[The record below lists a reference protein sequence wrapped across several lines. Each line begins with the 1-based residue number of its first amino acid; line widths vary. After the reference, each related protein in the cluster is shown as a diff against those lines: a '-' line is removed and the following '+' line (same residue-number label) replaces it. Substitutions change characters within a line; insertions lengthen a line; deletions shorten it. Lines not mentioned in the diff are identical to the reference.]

1 MSRKLTFTDHLKSD
15 VPAGIVVLLVAL
27 PLCLGIALAC
37 KVSPLSG
44 IIAGIIG
51 GIVVGLI
58 SGSAV
63 GVSGPAAGL
72 TVVVIHGIQE
82 LGSFSAF
89 LLALVAAGII
99 QILLGILRAGVIAY
113 YYPSSVIK
121 GMLSAIGIILILK
134 QIPHALGY
142 DADYMGDEY
151 FNQHDGRDTFNEIA
165 AAFSHLRAGGAVVIF
180 VISIVLLVITELKRV
195 RAISLFSYLPPAFW
209 IVVCASVLGYV
220 LPRIDDQFILSSSQ
234 RVQLPETSVY
244 DLGTLIS
251 KPDFSV
257 WNRPAVY
264 LWALTIAAVAS
275 LETLLC
281 AEATDKLDPARRVTP
296 ANRELVAQGIGNIFS
311 GLVGGLPITQVIVRS
326 AANINAGAVSKWA
339 TVVHGILLLLCV
351 LFIPHLLNYIPN
363 SSLAAILM
371 LVGYKLASYQVHLK
385 IWRLGWEQFLP
396 YITTIVA
403 ILLSDLLKGIAAGLI
418 VSLFLILRKNYLT
431 SYYLTQEES
440 KDKKNIRRIILSQ
453 EVSFLNK
460 ASLMR
465 ILNETPENSILI
477 IDGSKSAYIDYDVLE
492 IISTFKKHL
501 APINNIDVRL
511 INIPEVDTEEP
522 HG

>member
-1 MSRKLTFTDHLKSD
+1 MSRKITFTDHLKSD

-44 IIAGIIG
+44 IIAGVIG
-51 GIVVGLI
+51 GIVVGFI

-89 LLALVAAGII
+89 LLALVMAGII
-99 QILLGILRAGVIAY
+99 QIFLGIMKAGIIAY
-113 YYPSSVIK
+113 YFPSSVIK

-134 QIPHALGY
+134 QIPHAFGY
-142 DADYMGDEY
+142 DVDYMGDES
-151 FNQHDGRDTFNEIA
+151 FHLPDGQNTFSEIIIA
-165 AAFSHLRAGGAVVIF
+165 AGHIHSGAMMIF
-180 VISIVLLVITELKRV
+180 IISIALLLSTELRRV
-195 RAISLFSYLPPAFW
+195 KAIALFSYLPPALW
-209 IVVCASVLGYV
+209 IVVCASVLGV
-220 LPRIDDQFILSSSQ
+220 ILPWIDDQFLLSSSQ
-234 RVQLPETSVY
+234 LVRLPKASVIEW
-244 DLGTLIS
+244 GTFIS
-251 KPDFSV
+251 TPDFSV
-257 WNRPAVY
+257 WSRPAVY
-264 LWALTIAAVAS
+264 LWALNIAAVAS

-281 AEATDKLDPARRVTP
+281 VEATDKLDPTRRVTP
-296 ANRELVAQGIGNIFS
+296 ANRELVAQGIGNTFS

-326 AANINAGAVSKWA
+326 AANISAGAISKWA
-339 TVVHGILLLLCV
+339 TIVHGFLLLLCV
-351 LFIPHLLNYIPN
+351 LFIPHLLNFIPN
-363 SSLAAILM
+363 ASLAAILM
-371 LVGYKLASYQVHLK
+371 LVGYKLASYEVHVRV
-385 IWRLGWEQFLP
+385 WRLGWEQFLP
-396 YITTIVA
+396 YCTTIVA
-403 ILLSDLLKGIAAGLI
+403 ILLTDLLRGIAVGLLI
-418 VSLFLILRKNYLT
+418 SLFLILRKNYLT
-431 SYYLTQEES
+431 SYYLTQENPEER
-440 KDKKNIRRIILSQ
+440 KNIRRIILSQ

-460 ASLMR
+460 ASIMR

-501 APINNIDVRL
+501 APMNNIEVRI
-511 INIPEVDTEEP
+511 INLPEVDTDQP